1 MSPEKAEVLASPKLD
16 TKKLVSDVM
25 AKICPN
31 DNLPV
36 NKAVNDQSGHA
47 NSIAQ
52 KFRER
57 IAKHVES
64 EMKEMTDEDKKN
76 FADP

>member
-1 MSPEKAEVLASPKLD
+1 
-16 TKKLVSDVM
+16 M

-57 IAKHVES
+57 IAKHIES
-64 EMKEMTDEDKKN
+64 EMNEMTDEDKKN

>member
-1 MSPEKAEVLASPKLD
+1 
-16 TKKLVSDVM
+16 M

-47 NSIAQ
+47 NSIAL

-57 IAKHVES
+57 IAKHIES
-64 EMKEMTDEDKKN
+64 EM
-76 FADP
+76 

>member
-1 MSPEKAEVLASPKLD
+1 
-16 TKKLVSDVM
+16 M

-36 NKAVNDQSGHA
+36 NRAVNDESGHA
-47 NSIAQ
+47 NSIAL

-57 IAKHVES
+57 IAKHMES
-64 EMKEMTDEDKKN
+64 EMETMTDEDKKN
-76 FADP
+76 FANPQHLSEFSQPIFENLKK